1 MLVKLSLKELSD
13 ILSSLQI
20 SNISDIQPHPEGISF
35 NLKSIPLILTFP
47 DDKNIG
53 IRINSTK
60 KLLVISAEKLI
71 PKLLPKYFL
80 PNPIKIKEGLR
91 ISIDAV
97 LEYLFGDELEVR
109 INSVKMRSE
118 KLEINMEIK

>member
-20 SNISDIQPHPEGISF
+20 LNITNIHPHPEGISF

-47 DDKNIG
+47 DHKNIG

-71 PKLLPKYFL
+71 PKLLPKYLL
-80 PNPIKIKEGLR
+80 PKPIKIKEGLR

-109 INSVKMRSE
+109 INSVKMKSE